1 MKTIT
6 INVDEKVYKQ
16 FQAFARSQE
25 RSTSDMIREAMQS
38 YLAGN
43 LQRRTR
49 LQDLKP
55 LSLGGVLRDLSRR
68 DGLLEEMADDRRA

>member
-1 MKTIT
+1 MRTIT
-6 INVDEKVYKQ
+6 INVDEKVYRE
-16 FQAFARSQE
+16 FQAHARSQE

-43 LQRRTR
+43 LQQRTR

-68 DGLLEEMADDRRA
+68 GDLLAEMTDDRRA